1 MVHDQTPHRTMVHD
15 ARYEREDSCR
25 RNREGAKHR
34 RDRSGEPPMII
45 PAQSNCHPLQRD
57 AIDPQN
63 INTRQV
69 EVEDGQ
75 TTISRSEA
83 L

>member
-15 ARYEREDSCR
+15 ARYEREGSCR
-25 RNREGAKHR
+25 RNREGANHR
-34 RDRSGEPPMII
+34 RDRSGEPLMII
-45 PAQSNCHPLQRD
+45 PSQGNCHPLHRD